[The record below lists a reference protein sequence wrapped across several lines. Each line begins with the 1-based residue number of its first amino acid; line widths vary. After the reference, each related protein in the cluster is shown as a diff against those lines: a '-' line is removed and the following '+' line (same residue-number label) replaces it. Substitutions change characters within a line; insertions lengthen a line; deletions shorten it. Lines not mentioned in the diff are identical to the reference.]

1 MSRTQQKLQAMSA
14 QELLIQEKKR
24 MIEEKMRLDNTK
36 KNNNDSVQKNNVNNN
51 SEHQLAGNNIFKN
64 DGSFLEQFRKSQD
77 QSSMLTS
84 SEITNPNNNIQQSS
98 SCGSEYLPTNS
109 PQQFGPPWFPPS
121 SQPSSMFDQ
130 HGPPSFPVP
139 PLPFN
144 PSPLPPPSFNAQSAF
159 FSSPPSTS
167 NNSSNFIPPP
177 FLPPPPPPSTT
188 SFSLPSPEFLSKMLQ
203 TPPPPLPVPAP
214 VNNLSTT
221 NNNNNN
227 NVNNADLYDPLKV
240 EDEDEEHTEQKKS
253 STQKPTNRTFNI
265 KKEYTIKIE
274 PNQFTSTN
282 TNLSSLEHEHQK
294 HDNGGNHRCQVAT
307 TSTDLSTSSA
317 LWWNDYDDNEDIDD
331 RKTNSL
337 NKSTTNNQNN
347 EENNRKRK
355 SRWSTTKQEPVEY
368 KFVEQIHEATEKAK
382 KFVGQLNEQMKL
394 YPEGYDGTKMND
406 EQRGQYVEQKE
417 LQSIYQT
424 MMVKRRELEKVA
436 RQQQHKH
443 EYDSDEETD
452 NKTGTWEH
460 RLRTAEMDITREWA
474 VKLTEMAHG
483 KHHIGDFIPAHEL
496 EKFMKT
502 YSTLKE
508 GQTPDVSD
516 YRDFKIQAEN
526 IGYRLLEK
534 FGWKEGQG
542 LGKNSQGIVNP
553 INKGTVPVNHAG
565 LGQDRPSELDRND
578 DEFQMYR
585 KRMMLAYRFRPNP
598 LNNPRRDYY

>member
-24 MIEEKMRLDNTK
+24 LIEEKLRLDNTK
-36 KNNNDSVQKNNVNNN
+36 KNNNDSVHQNNVNNN
-51 SEHQLAGNNIFKN
+51 SSEHQSVGNNIFKN
-64 DGSFLEQFRKSQD
+64 DGSFLEQFRKFQG
-77 QSSMLTS
+77 QSSILTS
-84 SEITNPNNNIQQSS
+84 PEITNQNNNIQQLSS
-98 SCGSEYLPTNS
+98 RESEYLSTNS
-109 PQQFGPPWFPPS
+109 SQQFGSPWFSPN
-121 SQPSSMFDQ
+121 SQPPSMFDQ
-130 HGPPSFPVP
+130 HGPPSFPIP

-144 PSPLPPPSFNAQSAF
+144 PPPLPPPSFNAQSAF
-159 FSSPPSTS
+159 FPSSSSTS
-167 NNSSNFIPPP
+167 NNPSNFIPQAPS
-177 FLPPPPPPSTT
+177 STT
-188 SFSLPSPEFLSKMLQ
+188 SFLLPPPEFLSKILQ

-221 NNNNNN
+221 INNNN

-240 EDEDEEHTEQKKS
+240 EDEDEEDTEQKKLS
-253 STQKPTNRTFNI
+253 NQKLINRTFNI

-274 PNQFTSTN
+274 PNQYTSTN
-282 TNLSSLEHEHQK
+282 INRK
-294 HDNGGNHRCQVAT
+294 
-307 TSTDLSTSSA
+307 
-317 LWWNDYDDNEDIDD
+317 WNDDDDEGSDD
-331 RKTNSL
+331 RKT
-337 NKSTTNNQNN
+337 KSMTNIRKYDFYLIINQLFILFYFKEKN

-355 SRWSTTKQEPVEY
+355 SRWSITKQEPMEH

-382 KFVGQLNEQMKL
+382 KFVTQLNEQMKL

-452 NKTGTWEH
+452 TKTGTWEH
-460 RLRTAEMDITREWA
+460 RLRAVEMDITREWA

-502 YSTLKE
+502 YSALKE

-542 LGKNSQGIVNP
+542 LGKNLQGIVNP
-553 INKGTVPVNHAG
+553 INKGTTPVNHSG